1 MKIVVSVN
9 VSLEH
14 SSHCKLALIKSEN
27 RMAEKVILE
36 SL

>member
-1 MKIVVSVN
+1 MFHSNTARTAN
-9 VSLEH
+9 V
-14 SSHCKLALIKSEN
+14 ALIKSEN